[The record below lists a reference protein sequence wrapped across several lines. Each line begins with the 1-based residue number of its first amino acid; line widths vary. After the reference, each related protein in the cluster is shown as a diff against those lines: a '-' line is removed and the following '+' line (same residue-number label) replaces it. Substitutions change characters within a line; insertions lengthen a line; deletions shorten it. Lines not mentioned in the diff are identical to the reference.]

1 MPKDNYRAGTGLGGK
16 GKLSKQE
23 KRQKKLDEKD
33 EAIDADEGQEAA
45 QRFLMKKESKSEDR
59 INRKMKKK
67 FPEGVDPNDPKAVRK
82 ALRIGA
88 WGRDGKKE
96 D

>member
-1 MPKDNYRAGTGLGGK
+1 MAKDNYRAGTGLGGK

-23 KRQKKLDEKD
+23 KRQKKLDEKA
-33 EAIDADEGQEAA
+33 EAINADKGPEAA
-45 QRFLMKKESKSEDR
+45 QRFLEKKESKSEDR

-82 ALRIGA
+82 ARKIGA
-88 WGRDGKKE
+88 WGKDGEEE